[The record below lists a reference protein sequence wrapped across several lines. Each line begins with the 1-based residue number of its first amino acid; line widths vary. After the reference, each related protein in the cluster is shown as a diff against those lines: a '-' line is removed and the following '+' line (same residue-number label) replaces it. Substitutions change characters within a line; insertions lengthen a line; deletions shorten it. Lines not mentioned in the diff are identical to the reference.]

1 MTISTIFSQIE
12 STFHEIFETNF
23 PGGGEG
29 RGGEFTDL
37 LIGFPALLYT
47 SLLQRVIIIKQIQQ

>member
-1 MTISTIFSQIE
+1 MTFFTLFSQIK
-12 STFHEIFETNF
+12 TIFQEILTQIYF
-23 PGGGEG
+23 
-29 RGGEFTDL
+29 GGEFTDL